1 MIATLAS
8 SFLPVHDTTAAAA
21 WYGSRFGL
29 DATDVQEHAAVLRD
43 GEGRRLTL
51 LGPASGIPVRPGL
64 AWAPVSFL
72 VEDVAVF
79 RDERLRSGEPC
90 SPVAG
95 DPATCLFVTVADPDG
110 NTVLVVDR

>member
-8 SFLPVHDTTAAAA
+8 SFLPVNDTAAAAA

-29 DATDVQEHAAVLRD
+29 ESTDVQEHAAVLRD
-43 GEGRRLTL
+43 RDGRQLTL
-51 LGPASGIPVRPGL
+51 MGPASGIPVRPGL
-64 AWAPVSFL
+64 AWAPVSFR

-79 RDERLRSGEPC
+79 REESLRSGAPC
-90 SPVAG
+90 SPVQG
-95 DPATCLFVTVADPDG
+95 DPGTCLFVTVADPDG